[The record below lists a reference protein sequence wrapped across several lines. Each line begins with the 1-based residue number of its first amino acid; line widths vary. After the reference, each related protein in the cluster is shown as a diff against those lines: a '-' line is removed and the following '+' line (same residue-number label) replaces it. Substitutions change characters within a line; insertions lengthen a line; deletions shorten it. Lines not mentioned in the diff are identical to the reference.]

1 MNNKTNG
8 NISTIFPMNVQK
20 NKKEANYM
28 NKKRLQDLVEKNK
41 IIHFEDDSSQ
51 QDIWNEMIKI
61 LSNNLEETI
70 TYLDSA
76 SKEEIYYISSIY
88 DDLSERFK
96 SKELIECMKRN
107 ATKTGVDCNADIE
120 FALKTLNEK

>member
-1 MNNKTNG
+1 MFKKTR
-8 NISTIFPMNVQK
+8 
-20 NKKEANYM
+20 KKLITCT
-28 NKKRLQDLVEKNK
+28 KKRLQELVEKNK

-51 QDIWNEMIKI
+51 QDTWNEMIKI

-70 TYLDSA
+70 AYLDSA

-107 ATKTGVDCNADIE
+107 ATRTGIDCNRDIE

>member
-1 MNNKTNG
+1 
-8 NISTIFPMNVQK
+8 
-20 NKKEANYM
+20 M
-28 NKKRLQDLVEKNK
+28 NKERLQELVAKNK
-41 IIHFEDDSSQ
+41 IIHLEDDSSQ

-70 TYLDSA
+70 AYLDSA

-96 SKELIECMKRN
+96 SKELIECMQRN
-107 ATKTGVDCNADIE
+107 AIRTGVDCNVDIE
-120 FALKTLNEK
+120 FALKALNKK

>member
-1 MNNKTNG
+1 
-8 NISTIFPMNVQK
+8 
-20 NKKEANYM
+20 M
-28 NKKRLQDLVEKNK
+28 NKERLQELVEKNK

-51 QDIWNEMIKI
+51 QDIWNEMFKI

-70 TYLDSA
+70 AYLDSA

-96 SKELIECMKRN
+96 SKKFIECMQRN
-107 ATKTGVDCNADIE
+107 AIRTGVDCNVDIE
-120 FALKTLNEK
+120 FALKALNEK